1 MQNRAIFNES
11 GPHRVAKCWWRRCL
25 LLPLAIMSTA
35 ALGEMEIGITF
46 NDAGCP
52 IPPVA
57 EAIATRGQTITWQ
70 AYDQQGAKSREAF
83 KLYFDPIQGATMRGN
98 RGKVSRPIDD
108 DAPKVEYKYT
118 VVGERC
124 EESPLDPNI
133 RVN

>member
-1 MQNRAIFNES
+1 
-11 GPHRVAKCWWRRCL
+11 
-25 LLPLAIMSTA
+25 
-35 ALGEMEIGITF
+35 MEIGITF
-46 NDAGCP
+46 DAAGCP

-57 EAIATRGQTITWQ
+57 DATATRGQTIVWQ

-98 RGKVSRPIDD
+98 QGRVSRPIDD
-108 DAPKVEYKYT
+108 DAPKVDYKYT

-124 EESPLDPNI
+124 EGSPLDPNI